1 MFKKIITFTILTKQK
16 KQEYMVH
23 LNTKKIIITTDFSET
38 SMLAI
43 KHGAFLAQYTKG
55 SVYLVH
61 VIAKHWESFN
71 IFTPS
76 ITMDDLEKANSSV
89 QTKLDELAADIRK
102 EYGVEVN
109 TIINSGNPTSEII
122 KIAKEIEAG
131 LIVMGTHGYSSWEDL
146 TIGSNALKV
155 VTKSPCPVMTM
166 SQRSETLGYHKI
178 VLPIDNSD
186 HSRHKVNYTIEL
198 AKQFSARI
206 YALGLLSS
214 DEESKKPAMNVILH
228 QIVALAK
235 EKGVDCEYELRENV
249 KNRAVETV
257 KYSEQ
262 VGGDLICIM
271 TDQDAE
277 LSGFFLGPY
286 ALQVIHHSK
295 APVISIKPEEH
306 PENVSWTM
314 MSGTSGN

>member
-1 MFKKIITFTILTKQK
+1 MI
-16 KQEYMVH
+16 H

-61 VIAKHWESFN
+61 VITRHWEKFN
-71 IFTPS
+71 VFTPS
-76 ITMDDLEKANSSV
+76 ITLENLEKASDSL
-89 QTKLDELAADIRK
+89 QKKLDELANDIRK
-102 EYGVEVN
+102 EYGVEVT
-109 TIINSGNPTSEII
+109 TIVNSGNPTTEII

-155 VTKSPCPVMTM
+155 ITKSPCPVMTM
-166 SQRSETLGYHKI
+166 SQRSDELGYHKI
-178 VLPIDNSD
+178 VLPIDNSE

-198 AKQFSARI
+198 AKQFSAHI
-206 YALGLLSS
+206 YAIGLLSP
-214 DEESKKPAMNVILH
+214 DEESKKPAMNVVLH
-228 QIVALAK
+228 QIVAIAK
-235 EKGVDCEYELRENV
+235 EKGVVCEYVLKEHV

-257 KYSEQ
+257 EYANT
-262 VGGDLICIM
+262 VGADLICIM

-295 APVISIKPEEH
+295 VPVISLKPEDH
-306 PENVSWTM
+306 SADVSWTM
-314 MSGTSGN
+314 MSGTSGG

>member
-1 MFKKIITFTILTKQK
+1 MI
-16 KQEYMVH
+16 H

-38 SMLAI
+38 SMLAV

-61 VIAKHWESFN
+61 VISRHWEKFN
-71 IFTPS
+71 VFTPS
-76 ITMDDLEKANSSV
+76 ITLENLEKASDSL
-89 QTKLDELAADIRK
+89 QKKLDDLANDIKK
-102 EYGVEVN
+102 EYGVEVT
-109 TIINSGNPTSEII
+109 TIVNSGNPTTEII
-122 KIAKEIEAG
+122 KIAKELDAG

-155 VTKSPCPVMTM
+155 ITKSPCPVMTM
-166 SQRSETLGYHKI
+166 SQNTNSLGYHKI
-178 VLPIDNSD
+178 VLPIDNSE

-198 AKQFSARI
+198 AKQFSAHV
-206 YALGLLSS
+206 YAVGLLSP

-228 QIVALAK
+228 QIVAIAK
-235 EKGVDCEYELRENV
+235 EKGVACDYELKENV

-257 KYSEQ
+257 KHADAI
-262 VGGDLICIM
+262 GADLICIM

-286 ALQVIHHSK
+286 ALQVIHHAK
-295 APVISIKPEEH
+295 MPVISIKPEEH

-314 MSGTSGN
+314 MSGTSGG